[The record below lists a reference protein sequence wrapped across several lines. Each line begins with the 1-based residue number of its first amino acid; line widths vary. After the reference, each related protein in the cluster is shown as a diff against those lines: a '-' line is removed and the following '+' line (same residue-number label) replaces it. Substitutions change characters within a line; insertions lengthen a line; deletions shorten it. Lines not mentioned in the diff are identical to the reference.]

1 MLTLAFEWIRK
12 MALSTPNKNDFKR
25 GSRFV
30 VQKMQGH
37 DMDLIR
43 RLMTLGLVVGTEI
56 EVLNISPFGD
66 PIQVKSGGYNLSL
79 RSTELEALGLKAIS
93 S

>member
-1 MLTLAFEWIRK
+1 